1 MEKEMKEENGRDN
14 EEEIVWSY
22 MPQKEQKKEK
32 VKQEREKQEDDGD
45 DDDEEERLGCREVS
59 ATDGAREREVEG

>member
-32 VKQEREKQEDDGD
+32 VKRRKRSRRMVMMKRRRRWIVG
-45 DDDEEERLGCREVS
+45 RY
-59 ATDGAREREVEG
+59 